1 MLIVDAKAR
10 NMRLTRNL
18 ACALVIAASAHTT
31 FAATPAY
38 PTKPLRLIVTFAA
51 GGTADL
57 LGRIVGQE
65 MSAQLGQVVVL
76 DNRPGAGGA
85 LGADIVAKAPSD
97 GYNLVLSNAA
107 SHGVAPSLHRKLPY
121 DAVKDF
127 SHIGLITVIPQFFV
141 ASKGFAPATLKAFLA
156 EAKRAPGTI
165 HFGTAGPG
173 SIGHFAG
180 ELLKQTAKVDI
191 VHIPYKGTAPATTDL
206 IANRVQVMFQNAP
219 EAGPHIRSGALR
231 LLAVTSERRHPQ
243 FPDAPTMLEE
253 GMEGFV
259 SATWY
264 GLSSAPGTP
273 AEIVKVLSDALAKA
287 LAQPATK
294 TRLTQAGFELRSSS
308 PADYRRFIEA
318 EVKKFKTI
326 AERAGIKPE
335 D

>member
-1 MLIVDAKAR
+1 MTYAFVLRRAQSI
-10 NMRLTRNL
+10 T
-18 ACALVIAASAHTT
+18 CALVIAAFAHAAY
-31 FAATPAY
+31 AATPAY
-38 PTKPLRLIVTFAA
+38 PTRPLRLIVTFPA

-57 LGRIVGQE
+57 LGRVVGQE
-65 MSAQLGQVVVL
+65 MGTVLGQPVVV
-76 DNRPGAGGA
+76 DNRGGAGGA
-85 LGADIVAKAPSD
+85 LGADIVAKAPND
-97 GYNLVLSNAA
+97 GYSLVLSNAA

-127 SHIGLITVIPQFFV
+127 SHVGLITVIPQFFV
-141 ASKGFAPATLKAFLA
+141 ASKGFAPATFKAFLA
-156 EAKRAPGTI
+156 EARRAPRSI

-180 ELLKQTAKVDI
+180 ELLKQTAKIDI
-191 VHIPYKGTAPATTDL
+191 VHVPYKGTAPATTDL

-273 AEIVKVLSDALAKA
+273 AEIVKTLSDALAKA
-287 LAQPATK
+287 LAQPATH

-326 AERAGIKPE
+326 ADRAGIKPE